1 MKSSNAYLFENFRQ
15 INRLIFWKNQKSPNF
30 RQINVEIRVKFE
42 SDKQVLNFSVKT
54 IESKELLQSTKLTM
68 SDKEIQAA
76 IGVHDLMG
84 QARHD
89 LDQIIDNSAELE
101 QLTVQTN
108 VIIQQINAFP
118 NAAVVSVNDEEFI
131 ATFQPL
137 DASNEVSAH
146 DSIEEDNDDDEEW
159 EDIEDEEFDTPAES
173 DVLEIIEHRV
183 VDGKFLKQPV

>member
-1 MKSSNAYLFENFRQ
+1 
-15 INRLIFWKNQKSPNF
+15 
-30 RQINVEIRVKFE
+30 
-42 SDKQVLNFSVKT
+42 VKT

-137 DASNEVSAH
+137 DASNEVSTH
-146 DSIEEDNDDDEEW
+146 DSIEEENDDDEGW

>member
-1 MKSSNAYLFENFRQ
+1 
-15 INRLIFWKNQKSPNF
+15 
-30 RQINVEIRVKFE
+30 
-42 SDKQVLNFSVKT
+42 
-54 IESKELLQSTKLTM
+54 M

-137 DASNEVSAH
+137 DASTEESTHVSVH
-146 DSIEEDNDDDEEW
+146 EENDDDGDEEW
-159 EDIEDEEFDTPAES
+159 EDIEDEELGTPTET

-183 VDGKFLKQPV
+183 VDGKFFKATISNFRSYNW

>member
-1 MKSSNAYLFENFRQ
+1 
-15 INRLIFWKNQKSPNF
+15 
-30 RQINVEIRVKFE
+30 
-42 SDKQVLNFSVKT
+42 
-54 IESKELLQSTKLTM
+54 M

-101 QLTVQTN
+101 ELTVQTN
-108 VIIQQINAFP
+108 GIIQQINAFP
-118 NAAVVSVNDEEFI
+118 NAAVVSVNDQEFI

-137 DASNEVSAH
+137 DASNELSDH
-146 DSIEEDNDDDEEW
+146 DFVHEPNNNDDDDDDDDDW
-159 EDIEDEEFDTPAES
+159 EDIEDEEFDIPTET

-183 VDGKFLKQPV
+183 VDGKFLYINVTFFG